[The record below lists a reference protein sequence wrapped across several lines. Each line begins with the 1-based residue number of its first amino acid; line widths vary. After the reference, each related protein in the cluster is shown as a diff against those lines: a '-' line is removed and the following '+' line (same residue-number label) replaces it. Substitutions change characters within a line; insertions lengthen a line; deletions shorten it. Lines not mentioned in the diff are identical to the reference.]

1 MALVSWPW
9 QWHVFFFRDGAGD
22 ELERSVIWCMDYVTS
37 TKEEASQSRMWDK
50 PGTSA
55 IGTLQPTKKRN
66 TSLAREKRKRLS
78 KTLNIVL
85 GGGKKGRKQKD
96 KSSDI
101 FFNQPVFNLPLLL
114 RSHMA
119 FCLQGSSYN
128 LRRAVFLPQLSTGV
142 GFCSNN
148 KRKENPN

>member
-1 MALVSWPW
+1 
-9 QWHVFFFRDGAGD
+9 
-22 ELERSVIWCMDYVTS
+22 
-37 TKEEASQSRMWDK
+37 MWDK

-148 KRKENPN
+148 KREENPNWEILYFFHVLQNKEIATVFRPQLGTAVKINLCFFIMTNLCL